1 MTGTIIGGQIRKF
14 RTDRGITQ
22 ENLAG
27 ILHIGHQTISKWE
40 TGQLLPD
47 VEMLITLS
55 TFFGVSLDELCGQN
69 LKLAEEI
76 PGQFPINPRHD
87 SQSFPALWESYQ
99 EFRKASL
106 PWAMTDP
113 ILSHE
118 LEYLRNMHDT
128 VRCDTEKEQVNA
140 QIHICAQNI
149 LDFSRD
155 DRLRSRAC
163 FNLAL
168 VCTERGEHTLAR
180 EYCDRVLFADMS
192 PTIYHS
198 IGFPHG
204 SAEWESAQHRTIEQ
218 YTAVLRNTLNNL
230 LRHYHRTENASAEE
244 EYRKMLTQLSMF
256 PGN

>member
-14 RTDRGITQ
+14 RTERGITQ

-76 PGQFPINPRHD
+76 PGQFPIDPLHD
-87 SQSFPALWESYQ
+87 SHSFPSLWESYQ
-99 EFRKASL
+99 EFRRVSQ
-106 PWAMTDP
+106 PWAQTDP

-118 LEYLRNMHDT
+118 LDYLRNIHDT
-128 VRCDTEKEQVNA
+128 VRCDREKEQVNEC
-140 QIHICAQNI
+140 IHACGLKI

-163 FNLAL
+163 FQLAL
-168 VCTERGEHTLAR
+168 VSAERGEYALAR

-192 PTIYHS
+192 PSVYLS
-198 IGFPHG
+198 LGFPHG
-204 SAEWESAQHRTIEQ
+204 SAEWVSAQQQTI
-218 YTAVLRNTLNNL
+218 ARSVSVLRNVLTNL
-230 LRHYHRTENASAEE
+230 GRHYRRSGDSAGEE
-244 EYRKMLTQLSMF
+244 RCRILLDRLKDM
-256 PGN
+256 N